1 MIRLENYHAAFD
13 FSGKVVLITAG
24 AGILGPQFAAGFL
37 QHGASVMIA
46 DINASATQKV
56 TADLTAAHPGKIAGL
71 VSDVA
76 DPISVAKMVQDTI
89 RQFGSIDILINN
101 AAYFPDDFPSF
112 FTPFERYS
120 LDQWRKVM
128 AVNIDGMFLVAQAV
142 GNQMLAQGGGSIIQ
156 TSSIYGLFASDQRI
170 YEGSEYLGSPINNP
184 AVYSASK
191 AAVVGLTRWLAAY
204 WAEKNIRVNA
214 IAPGGVESGQ
224 NDAFTRKYGGRVP
237 MARMARQNE
246 MTSTVLYLAS
256 EASSYVTGQCIAV
269 DGGLSAW

>member
-1 MIRLENYHAAFD
+1 MTTQVNYRAAFD

-37 QHGASVMIA
+37 QHGASVAIA
-46 DINASATQKV
+46 DVNAAATHKV
-56 TADLTAAHPGKIAGL
+56 TASLSAEHPDRIIGLTN
-71 VSDVA
+71 DVT
-76 DPISVAKMVQDTI
+76 DPASVATMVQDTVQ
-89 RQFGSIDILINN
+89 QFGRIDVLINN
-101 AAYFPDDFPSF
+101 AAYFPDDFSSF
-112 FTPFERYS
+112 FTPFEEYS
-120 LDQWRKVM
+120 LEQWRKVM
-128 AVNIDGMFLVAQAV
+128 SVNIDGMFLVAQAV
-142 GNQMLAQGGGSIIQ
+142 GNQMLAQGGGCIVQ
-156 TSSIYGLFASDQRI
+156 TSSIYGLLASDQRI

-184 AVYSASK
+184 AAYSASK

-224 NDAFTRKYGGRVP
+224 NDIFRQKYGGRVP
-237 MARMARQNE
+237 MGRMARQNE

-256 EASSYVTGQCIAV
+256 EASSYVTGQCIAI